1 MKSRISC
8 CLNMSIAFK
17 LLNKIVL
24 DMTQLD
30 MTQLNF
36 NNVKNFY
43 DEIIFLKKKFWSRVL
58 KETNSQK
65 QRDMN
70 KAEWSLLMW

>member
-24 DMTQLD
+24 DMTQLE
-30 MTQLNF
+30 MRQLNF

-43 DEIIFLKKKFWSRVL
+43 DEIIFLKKSSDLVFL
-58 KETNSQK
+58 KRQTLKNRETWIRLSG
-65 QRDMN
+65 
-70 KAEWSLLMW
+70 AS